1 MSAMRGHKSDERDER
16 DERDEPVAKRR
27 KAFVVYATADG
38 EVKISPDALSYLGAM
53 SPFFARR
60 EAQEADRANKADGVQ
75 LTDGGNETPI
85 VHAPSELVLKC
96 SAVVTSFVEWQQLDE
111 GELKREYQARVA
123 AMVRALSA
131 CPFDQTHVLRLGMAD
146 GFRDMEATLVGHAVG
161 AVGAFGADGVPVG
174 ATGSEWYRRLT
185 PECAGRLVGV
195 TFPKTS
201 GPSETRAHAV
211 LCAFYIVKN
220 RGAEGPEGPQGTRHE
235 CKFREIALCPRHFEI
250 RHEANVY
257 DDITESLV
265 VRGRDSPHGCA
276 IRGLE
281 VIHGLVASAIIDLAE
296 IDRGAYN
303 GSFQGSYQSTRD
315 ERKAVSYKD
324 TATVLGIMRIQKARL
339 QNTAP
344 LLVEFLD
351 AVALE
356 LANV

>member
-1 MSAMRGHKSDERDER
+1 MSAMRGPKSGDRDERDER
-16 DERDEPVAKRR
+16 DERHERHERHEPVAKRR

-38 EVKISPDALSYLGAM
+38 EVKISPDALSYLGTM

-60 EAQEADRANKADGVQ
+60 EAHGTDGTDEADGAR
-75 LTDGGNETPI
+75 I
-85 VHAPSELVLKC
+85 VHAPSKFVLKC
-96 SAVVTSFVEWQQLDE
+96 IAAVTSFVEWQQLDE

-146 GFRDMEATLVGHAVG
+146 GFRDMAATLVGHDG
-161 AVGAFGADGVPVG
+161 GLWRRTEAFD
-174 ATGSEWYRRLT
+174 ATGPDWYRGLT

-201 GPSETRAHAV
+201 GPSETRARAA
-211 LCAFYIVKN
+211 LCAFYVVKN
-220 RGAEGPEGPQGTRHE
+220 RGAEGPDATSHEGPQATSSV
-235 CKFREIALCPRHFEI
+235 CKFSGIALCPRHFEI

-257 DDITESLV
+257 DESTEALV

-276 IRGLE
+276 IRGIE
-281 VIHGLVASAIIDLAE
+281 VIHGLVASAIVDLAE
-296 IDRGAYN
+296 IDRGAFH
-303 GSFQGSYQSTRD
+303 GARD

>member
-1 MSAMRGHKSDERDER
+1 MSAMRLHKSSDRHER
-16 DERDEPVAKRR
+16 DERDEPAAKRPKRR

-38 EVKISPDALSYLGAM
+38 EVKISPDALSYLGTV
-53 SPFFARR
+53 SPFFARHEAR
-60 EAQEADRANKADGVQ
+60 EAQWTDCADDSDEARK
-75 LTDGGNETPI
+75 TDGTNGADEARI
-85 VHAPSELVLKC
+85 VHAPSTFVLKC
-96 SAVVTSFVEWQQLDE
+96 IAAVTSFVEWQQLDE

-146 GFRDMEATLVGHAVG
+146 GFRDMEATLVGHDGGLFRRAEAPG
-161 AVGAFGADGVPVG
+161 AYG
-174 ATGSEWYRRLT
+174 ATGPDWYRGLT

-201 GPSETRAHAV
+201 GPSETRARAV
-211 LCAFYIVKN
+211 LCAFYVVKN
-220 RGAEGPEGPQGTRHE
+220 RGAESPGYKSPD

-265 VRGRDSPHGCA
+265 VRGRDSRHGCA
-276 IRGLE
+276 IRGIE

-296 IDRGAYN
+296 IDRG
-303 GSFQGSYQSTRD
+303 TRD
-315 ERKAVSYKD
+315 ERKTVSYKD

>member
-1 MSAMRGHKSDERDER
+1 MSAMRGHKSDER

-38 EVKISPDALSYLGAM
+38 EVKISPDELSYLGTM

-60 EAQEADRANKADGVQ
+60 EAKEADGADG
-75 LTDGGNETPI
+75 TDETRI
-85 VHAPSELVLKC
+85 VHAPSKFVLKC
-96 SAVVTSFVEWQQLDE
+96 IAVVTSFVEWQQLDE

-131 CPFDQTHVLRLGMAD
+131 CPFDQTHILRLGMSD
-146 GFRDMEATLVGHAVG
+146 GFRDMEATLVGHAEAFG
-161 AVGAFGADGVPVG
+161 AVGADGAYG
-174 ATGSEWYRRLT
+174 ATGPDWYRRLT
-185 PECAGRLVGV
+185 PECAGRLVDV

-201 GPSETRAHAV
+201 GPSETRARAV
-211 LCAFYIVKN
+211 LCAFYVVKN
-220 RGAEGPEGPQGTRHE
+220 RGLEGPGYKSPEGTSHE
-235 CKFREIALCPRHFEI
+235 CKFSGIALCPRHFEI

-265 VRGRDSPHGCA
+265 VRGRDSKHGCA

-281 VIHGLVASAIIDLAE
+281 VIHGLVASAIVDLAE
-296 IDRGAYN
+296 IDRG
-303 GSFQGSYQSTRD
+303 TRD
-315 ERKAVSYKD
+315 ERKTVSYKD

>member
-1 MSAMRGHKSDERDER
+1 
-16 DERDEPVAKRR
+16 VAKRR

-60 EAQEADRANKADGVQ
+60 ESRK
-75 LTDGGNETPI
+75 TDGTDGTDETPI

-111 GELKREYQARVA
+111 GELKREHQARVA

-146 GFRDMEATLVGHAVG
+146 GFRDMEATLVGHAE
-161 AVGAFGADGVPVG
+161 AFGAFGADGAYG
-174 ATGSEWYRRLT
+174 ATGPEWYRRLT

>member
-1 MSAMRGHKSDERDER
+1 MSAMRLHKSDDRDER
-16 DERDEPVAKRR
+16 HDRHDRDEREEPVAKRR

-38 EVKISPDALSYLGAM
+38 EVKISPDALSYLGTI
-53 SPFFARR
+53 SPFFARHEAR
-60 EAQEADRANKADGVQ
+60 ESHWTDEARK
-75 LTDGGNETPI
+75 TDGTDETPI
-85 VHAPSELVLKC
+85 VHAPSEFVLKC
-96 SAVVTSFVEWQQLDE
+96 IAAVTSFVEWQQLDE
-111 GELKREYQARVA
+111 GELKREHQARVA

-146 GFRDMEATLVGHAVG
+146 GFRDMAATLVGHAVG
-161 AVGAFGADGVPVG
+161 AVGHDEAPGADG
-174 ATGSEWYRRLT
+174 ATGPDWYRGLT

-195 TFPKTS
+195 KFPKTS

-211 LCAFYIVKN
+211 LCAFYVVKN
-220 RGAEGPEGPQGTRHE
+220 RGADAKSPEGPDAKSPE

-296 IDRGAYN
+296 IDRC
-303 GSFQGSYQSTRD
+303 TRD
-315 ERKAVSYKD
+315 ERKTVSYKD
-324 TATVLGIMRIQKARL
+324 TATVLGIMRNQKARL
-339 QNTAP
+339 QLTAP

>member
-1 MSAMRGHKSDERDER
+1 MRGPKSSDSDERDES
-16 DERDEPVAKRR
+16 DEPVAKRR
-27 KAFVVYATADG
+27 KDFVVYATADC
-38 EVKISPDALSYLGAM
+38 EVKISLDALSYLGTM

-60 EAQEADRANKADGVQ
+60 EAQW
-75 LTDGGNETPI
+75 TDGADETPI
-85 VHAPSELVLKC
+85 VHAPSEFVLKC
-96 SAVVTSFVEWQQLDE
+96 IAAVTSFVEWQQLDE

-123 AMVRALSA
+123 AMVRALSV

-146 GFRDMEATLVGHAVG
+146 GFRDMEATLVGHDE
-161 AVGAFGADGVPVG
+161 AFGADGAYG
-174 ATGSEWYRRLT
+174 ATGPDWYRRLT

-201 GPSETRAHAV
+201 GPSETRARAV
-211 LCAFYIVKN
+211 LCAFYVVKN
-220 RGAEGPEGPQGTRHE
+220 RGPKSPESPKSPEGPKSSKRHE

-276 IRGLE
+276 ILCLE
-281 VIHGLVASAIIDLAE
+281 VIHGLVASAIIHLAE
-296 IDRGAYN
+296 IDRGAFQ
-303 GSFQGSYQSTRD
+303 GSFLGSYQSTRD
-315 ERKAVSYKD
+315 ERKTVSYKD

-356 LANV
+356 LASV

>member
-1 MSAMRGHKSDERDER
+1 MSAMRLHKSDDRDER
-16 DERDEPVAKRR
+16 DERDEPMAKRR

-38 EVKISPDALSYLGAM
+38 EVKISPDALSYLGTM

-60 EAQEADRANKADGVQ
+60 ESHWTDEADGAD
-75 LTDGGNETPI
+75 ETPI
-85 VHAPSELVLKC
+85 VHAPSEFVLKC
-96 SAVVTSFVEWQQLDE
+96 IAAVTSFVEWQQLDE
-111 GELKREYQARVA
+111 GELKREHQARVA

-146 GFRDMEATLVGHAVG
+146 GFRDMEATLVGHAEAPG
-161 AVGAFGADGVPVG
+161 ATEAFGA
-174 ATGSEWYRRLT
+174 TGPDWYRRLT

-195 TFPKTS
+195 KFPKTS

-211 LCAFYIVKN
+211 LCAFYVVKN
-220 RGAEGPEGPQGTRHE
+220 RGAESTKSTKRHE
-235 CKFREIALCPRHFEI
+235 CKFSGIALCPRHFEI

-265 VRGRDSPHGCA
+265 VRGRDSKHGCA
-276 IRGLE
+276 IRGIE
-281 VIHGLVASAIIDLAE
+281 VFHGLVASAIIDLAE
-296 IDRGAYN
+296 IDRC
-303 GSFQGSYQSTRD
+303 TRD
-315 ERKAVSYKD
+315 ERKTVSYKD
-324 TATVLGIMRIQKARL
+324 TATVLGIMRNQKARL

>member
-1 MSAMRGHKSDERDER
+1 MSAMRLHKSDERHERDER
-16 DERDEPVAKRR
+16 DEREEQVAKRR

-38 EVKISPDALSYLGAM
+38 EVKISPDALSYLGTM
-53 SPFFARR
+53 SPFFARHEAR
-60 EAQEADRANKADGVQ
+60 EAHWTDEAHG
-75 LTDGGNETPI
+75 TDGTDEDPI
-85 VHAPSELVLKC
+85 VHAPSEFVLKC
-96 SAVVTSFVEWQQLDE
+96 IAAVTSFVEWQQLDE
-111 GELKREYQARVA
+111 GELKREHQARVA

-146 GFRDMEATLVGHAVG
+146 GFRDMAATLVGHD
-161 AVGAFGADGVPVG
+161 GAFGADG
-174 ATGSEWYRRLT
+174 ATGPDWYRGLT

-211 LCAFYIVKN
+211 LCAFYVVKN
-220 RGAEGPEGPQGTRHE
+220 RGADAKSPEGPGYKSPD

-257 DDITESLV
+257 DESTETLV

-281 VIHGLVASAIIDLAE
+281 VIHGLVASATIDLAE
-296 IDRGAYN
+296 IDRC
-303 GSFQGSYQSTRD
+303 TRD
-315 ERKAVSYKD
+315 ERKAISYKD
-324 TATVLGIMRIQKARL
+324 TATVLGIMRNQKARL
-339 QNTAP
+339 QLTAP

>member
-1 MSAMRGHKSDERDER
+1 
-16 DERDEPVAKRR
+16 VAKRR

-38 EVKISPDALSYLGAM
+38 EVKISPDALSYLGTM

-60 EAQEADRANKADGVQ
+60 ESHW
-75 LTDGGNETPI
+75 TDETDETPI
-85 VHAPSELVLKC
+85 VHAPSEFVLKC
-96 SAVVTSFVEWQQLDE
+96 IAAVTSFVEWQQLDE
-111 GELKREYQARVA
+111 GELKREHQARVA

-161 AVGAFGADGVPVG
+161 AFGADGAYG
-174 ATGSEWYRRLT
+174 ATGPDWYRRLT
-185 PECAGRLVGV
+185 PECAGRLVDV

-201 GPSETRAHAV
+201 GPSETRARAV
-211 LCAFYIVKN
+211 LCAFYVVKN
-220 RGAEGPEGPQGTRHE
+220 RGLDATSPGGPGYKSPD
-235 CKFREIALCPRHFEI
+235 CKFSGIALCPRHFEI

-265 VRGRDSPHGCA
+265 VRGRDSKHGCA

-281 VIHGLVASAIIDLAE
+281 VFHGLVASAIIDLAE
-296 IDRGAYN
+296 IDRC
-303 GSFQGSYQSTRD
+303 TRD
-315 ERKAVSYKD
+315 ERKTVSYKD
-324 TATVLGIMRIQKARL
+324 TATVLGIMRNQKARL